1 MKKFVILSICLT
13 SLAILLYP
21 DKSNS
26 NTSGSI
32 GGKTGSPNDMAS
44 CTQCHYAA
52 SGNEAVITTNIP
64 DEGYTAG
71 ETYTITATINQ
82 PGINKFGFE
91 ITAEETNFVSNKV
104 GTFIITNNNETKLT
118 NNNTAITHKSTG
130 TLGNGSRVWSM
141 QWQAPSATTGGVTL
155 YGGFIAANGD
165 GTNAGDTYH
174 ATSLSVNE
182 NLINHTTNNTSTEK
196 DIIFDKK
203 KKTINRTKN
212 TDLSIYSIQ
221 GKLVLYSN
229 KRNINLDHLSKGTYI
244 VKSQNEIQKIIID

>member
-1 MKKFVILSICLT
+1 MEKTLILFIFLI

-21 DKSNS
+21 EKSNS

-52 SGNEAVITTNIP
+52 SGNEAIITTNIP

-91 ITAEETNFVSNKV
+91 ITAEETNFGSNKV
-104 GTFIITNNNETKLT
+104 GTFIITNNNDTKLT

-141 QWQAPSATTGGVTL
+141 QWQAPSATTGEVTF
-155 YGGFIAANGD
+155 YGGFIASNGD
-165 GTNAGDTYH
+165 GTNSGDTYH
-174 ATSLSVNE
+174 ETSLNINE
-182 NLINHTTNNTSTEK
+182 NTINHTSNIFQENN
-196 DIIFDKK
+196 IIFDKINK
-203 KKTINRTKN
+203 KITLLNN
-212 TDLSIYSIQ
+212 TNIFIYSIQ
-221 GKLVLYSN
+221 GKLVLSSN
-229 KRNINLDHLSKGTYI
+229 KKNINLDHLSKGSYI
-244 VKSQNEIQKIIID
+244 IKSKDTTQKITIN